1 MCQLQPGGGVS
12 SLENITC
19 SLLPKALPF
28 DQQLLTTCLAEVANK
43 WVADV
48 ASYNT
53 YINVFTSAQDIP
65 TFTSAASEVLSTTNL
80 TDINLCLDQVN
91 ELKDNADRD
100 TGISLSVSLFDNI
113 NALTTYI
120 NKVANSPN
128 QPLSNKVQII

>member
-1 MCQLQPGGGVS
+1 MCQLQSSGGVS

-28 DQQLLTTCLAEVANK
+28 DQQLLTTGLAEVANK

-48 ASYNT
+48 ALQHLYKR
-53 YINVFTSAQDIP
+53 AHQLP
-65 TFTSAASEVLSTTNL
+65 TFTSAANEVLSTTNL
-80 TDINLCLDQVN
+80 TDINLCLDQIN

-113 NALTTYI
+113 NMLTTYI
-120 NKVANSPN
+120 NKVADAPN
-128 QPLSNKVQII
+128 QPL